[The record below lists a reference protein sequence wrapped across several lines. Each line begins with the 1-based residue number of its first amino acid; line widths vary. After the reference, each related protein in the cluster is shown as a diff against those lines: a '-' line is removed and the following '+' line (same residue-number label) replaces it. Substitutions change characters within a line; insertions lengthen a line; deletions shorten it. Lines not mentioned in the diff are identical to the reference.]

1 MRGALA
7 FARRASGTWRSETW
21 TRWASAGAEV
31 AEVAE
36 DGAAVA
42 STGRRRPK
50 KQVLELTEAA
60 AERIRTLL
68 DKRKAEYLRI
78 GVKTKGCNGKAYTLN
93 YAEHK
98 GKFDEEVQ
106 QLGVKLLIE
115 PSALMHIIGTKLD
128 FVEDRIKTEFVFN
141 NPNSKG
147 QCGCGES
154 FTT

>member
-7 FARRASGTWRSETW
+7 VARRTTGTWREVAWS
-21 TRWASAGAEV
+21 RWSSAGAEV
-31 AEVAE
+31 AEDVAE
-36 DGAAVA
+36 GAAEA
-42 STGRRRPK
+42 STRRRRPK

-93 YAEHK
+93 YAENK

-106 QLGVKLLIE
+106 QLGVKLLID

-128 FVEDRIKTEFVFN
+128 FVEDRIRTEFVFN